1 MFEELHNGTYCNVSY
16 VKSEKSDIWRTGASF
31 QKPFGETVE
40 EKHIY
45 DLVKP
50 NSIVKNQ
57 NKGACYQVFLES
69 GKIDLRAKFKTLRER
84 FKPKL
89 IFSLNLH

>member
-1 MFEELHNGTYCNVSY
+1 MLVCFAFMYALFSCLPTCMLSSDIKREIVRTFENRNHIQMFEELHNGTYCSVSY

-50 NSIVKNQ
+50 NSIVKN
-57 NKGACYQVFLES
+57 
-69 GKIDLRAKFKTLRER
+69 
-84 FKPKL
+84 
-89 IFSLNLH
+89 

>member
-1 MFEELHNGTYCNVSY
+1 MFEELHSGTYCHVSY

-50 NSIVKNQ
+50 NSIVKN
-57 NKGACYQVFLES
+57 
-69 GKIDLRAKFKTLRER
+69 
-84 FKPKL
+84 
-89 IFSLNLH
+89 

>member
-1 MFEELHNGTYCNVSY
+1 MFEELHSGTYCHVSY

-45 DLVKP
+45 DLAKP
-50 NSIVKNQ
+50 NSIVKN
-57 NKGACYQVFLES
+57 
-69 GKIDLRAKFKTLRER
+69 
-84 FKPKL
+84 
-89 IFSLNLH
+89 